1 MHTIAALQE
10 EIEQLK
16 QELEQRDLLVQQLS
30 EELFRLVKGNTAF
43 MPNAE
48 QSSPAD
54 AAAIRDLQEKL
65 TTVEAQLSLSENL
78 IRQRDQEIFNLRQNV
93 QELTDHTKMLE
104 QIVQEMPNV
113 YRAKFAE
120 RMVPIKQKVE
130 SLQRENRQLHIE
142 LQSLS
147 FRIANRHRP
156 PRIELP
162 KTNHHNPVLPM
173 FGAAEPMPSA
183 AMANNNMS
191 GVMSAV

>member
-1 MHTIAALQE
+1 MNTIAALQD

-54 AAAIRDLQEKL
+54 AAAIRDLQDKL
-65 TTVEAQLSLSENL
+65 TAVEAQLSLSENML
-78 IRQRDQEIFNLRQNV
+78 QQRDQEIFSLRQNV
-93 QELTDHTKMLE
+93 QELTDHAKMLE

-162 KTNHHNPVLPM
+162 KTAHQNPVLPM
-173 FGAAEPMPSA
+173 FGAVDPMPP
-183 AMANNNMS
+183 AMATTMS
-191 GVMSAV
+191 NAMSAV

>member
-1 MHTIAALQE
+1 MNTIEALQD
-10 EIEQLK
+10 EIVQLK

-65 TTVEAQLSLSENL
+65 TAVEAQLSLSESL
-78 IRQRDQEIFNLRQNV
+78 IQKRDQEIFNLRQNV
-93 QELTDHTKMLE
+93 QELTDHAKMLE

-162 KTNHHNPVLPM
+162 KTANGNPVLPM
-173 FGAAEPMPSA
+173 FGASDSLPSAMPSA
-183 AMANNNMS
+183 
-191 GVMSAV
+191 MSAV